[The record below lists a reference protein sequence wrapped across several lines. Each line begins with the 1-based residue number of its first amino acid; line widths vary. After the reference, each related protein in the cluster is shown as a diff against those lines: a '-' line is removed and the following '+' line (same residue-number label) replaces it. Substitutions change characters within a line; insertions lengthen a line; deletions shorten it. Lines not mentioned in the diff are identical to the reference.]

1 MFCSA
6 NAEQYEEAARQFRDD
21 VAVNPA
27 DTEEAIWAFLSE
39 AKIIGLAKARQ
50 QFLQVA
56 SSPSH
61 AVAPA
66 ISLQAVLIAPITLIT
81 IIETCF

>member
-6 NAEQYEEAARQFRDD
+6 HAEEYEEAAQQFRDD

-39 AKIIGLAKARQ
+39 VKLIGASKARQ
-50 QFLQVA
+50 QFLQVGLFG
-56 SSPSH
+56 H
-61 AVAPA
+61 A
-66 ISLQAVLIAPITLIT
+66 LGYTRL
-81 IIETCF
+81 C